1 MPAFCSAAKVPPVDS
16 NVTFRA
22 ASARA
27 NSTKPDLSET
37 DSRARRMGIELARY
51 PLPLL
56 PSIEGCGSP
65 QNAVYEDDYGPVERS
80 CVEEPDPLRDARRD
94 DAPCCTR
101 RVSSFACVGR
111 RREL

>member
-1 MPAFCSAAKVPPVDS
+1 MPAFCNAAKVPPVDS

-56 PSIEGCGSP
+56 PSIEGCGSRE
-65 QNAVYEDDYGPVERS
+65 NAVYEHDYGPVERS
-80 CVEEPDPLRDARRD
+80 GVEEPV
-94 DAPCCTR
+94 APCGAR
-101 RVSSFACVGR
+101 RVSGCACAGSR
-111 RREL
+111 G